1 MDQSTAPKAYRFCE
15 EEVVIF
21 RLDPKVFED
30 GVGPETLHVIP
41 VLDLAMPDRIVH
53 SITRTGTRSKSF
65 ISDEEIKVFR
75 ATFASQV
82 GAGACTTGQIGR
94 LVGNC
99 RSSRARPTTPGSG
112 SLGRDSGRENP

>member
-1 MDQSTAPKAYRFCE
+1 M
-15 EEVVIF
+15 
-21 RLDPKVFED
+21 
-30 GVGPETLHVIP
+30 IP
-41 VLDLAMPDRIVH
+41 VLDLAMSDRIVH
-53 SITRTGTRSKSF
+53 SITRTGTRSKSL

-82 GAGACTTGQIGR
+82 GTGARTTGQVGR

-99 RSSRARPTTPGSG
+99 RSSRASSTTSGSG